1 MEIYVVQSGDSVDQ
15 ISRRF
20 GVDVNE
26 IIWINQLVYPY
37 ALAVGQA
44 LLIPAG
50 EEMTKSPLIVGGYA
64 YPFIQDSVLEE
75 TLGYL
80 SELYVFSYGFTM
92 EGNLI
97 PPQIS
102 EDRMLEKAESVG
114 VGAILTLTP
123 FGPDGKFNNQLIHN
137 LVTNPSVK
145 EQLVQELIQVMQEKG
160 YSGIDV
166 DFEYILAEDRD
177 LFTNFVA
184 ELTETMNARDW
195 RVSVALAPKT
205 SADQQG
211 LLYEGKD
218 YGGLG
223 SAANQVLLMAYEWG
237 FTYGPN
243 MAVAPINKVREVVE
257 YAVTEIPV
265 SKISLGIPNYGYDWP
280 LPFERGVTKART
292 LGNIEAVELAIR
304 YGVPIL
310 FDEVAQSPY
319 FRYVTEGVEH
329 EVWFEDVRSMQ
340 ATFDLVREFSLAGV
354 AYWQIMR
361 LFRANWYLLQ
371 SEFDI
376 ISVI

>member
-195 RVSVALAPKT
+195 RVSVVLAPKT

-211 LLYEGKD
+211 LLYEG
-218 YGGLG
+218 
-223 SAANQVLLMAYEWG
+223 
-237 FTYGPN
+237 
-243 MAVAPINKVREVVE
+243 
-257 YAVTEIPV
+257 
-265 SKISLGIPNYGYDWP
+265 
-280 LPFERGVTKART
+280 
-292 LGNIEAVELAIR
+292 
-304 YGVPIL
+304 
-310 FDEVAQSPY
+310 
-319 FRYVTEGVEH
+319 
-329 EVWFEDVRSMQ
+329 
-340 ATFDLVREFSLAGV
+340 
-354 AYWQIMR
+354 
-361 LFRANWYLLQ
+361 
-371 SEFDI
+371 
-376 ISVI
+376 